1 MQNYEEIIFN
11 NLEKRKV
18 IINQEKTDQEIIAQA
33 KKCDT
38 LSQMMEW
45 RIDYYEHA
53 TEIDRLLALSQQIHQ
68 QAPQLQILT
77 TFRSQKLGGKTELCG
92 EDAYLNLVELLI
104 NFGFGT
110 AIDIELDHTPDRVN
124 DLIKKATNKHLLIRE
139 YHN

>member
-38 LSQMMEW
+38 LSQMM
-45 RIDYYEHA
+45 DYEHA

-77 TFRSQKLGGKTELCG
+77 TFRSQKLGGKTELCS

-104 NFGFGT
+104 NFNFGT

>member
-33 KKCDT
+33 KKCDN

-53 TEIDRLLALSQQIHQ
+53 TEIDRLLALNQQIHQ

-77 TFRSQKLGGKTELCG
+77 TFRSQKLGGKTELCS

-104 NFGFGT
+104 NFNFGT